1 MRELLSSRA
10 EVVLHSNLP
19 NRRVQ
24 GLGLLKQ
31 AAELG
36 PDPALTLR
44 LRDSAVEFLRLADV
58 EARPGFATGATRG
71 LVFAADGTRLAAI
84 DEDGEEL
91 SLWDVEGRQLL
102 ARPRLRA
109 PRPANPDA
117 SPGGGNRRGPGSFPG
132 GPSIAAVGQGL
143 ASILPN
149 GRGLRLFDAV
159 TGEFVRD
166 LRTPDRWIRALYAS
180 AGGDRLVT
188 IEQIPPPGPGR
199 GGRGTPG
206 SALPP
211 GSVPGPAPDPS
222 PVPEAGPR
230 SEYLVNLW
238 DPERW
243 APESVGQPIATLARW
258 EIPGRNMAMFS
269 FPLVAIAPDGAV
281 VATALSRTSTVAF
294 WSADDG
300 DSLGEIETTGEVRA
314 LALGPDN
321 LMATAGGGIIQLW
334 DTASETSLGQ
344 LTPHQ
349 SDTRILRFHP
359 QGTLLAAVGPGS
371 EIELWDPASHGLVAV
386 LSTGETDRPE
396 PSHDVKDVTFS
407 PDGRTLVA
415 SAHGTTSPAWAIV
428 DPVAR
433 AQLSGFDAQPVSLA
447 LRADGLLA
455 VGSSRGAIWFW
466 QTGHSA
472 NTLQQARGN
481 TRAGGAAATPA
492 PNTTNTARRA
502 ERGRWRT
509 GRPRSPSTIGDAC
522 CCLTPTPSSAGAS
535 RPATPRRFGSPCR
548 RSRFPAVDCRSCSAT
563 APPHGTARGPDSGR
577 PDAVPGAASADPGLA
592 RVRAGSAPDPDAA
605 ESPPTAQ
612 LRA

>member
-1 MRELLSSRA
+1 M
-10 EVVLHSNLP
+10 
-19 NRRVQ
+19 Q
-24 GLGLLKQ
+24 GLGLLKE

-117 SPGGGNRRGPGSFPG
+117 SPGGGNRRGPGSLRG

-180 AGGDRLVT
+180 ASGDRLVT
-188 IEQIPPPGPGR
+188 IEQIPPSGPGR
-199 GGRGTPG
+199 NGRGTAGP
-206 SALPP
+206 AAPP
-211 GSVPGPAPDPS
+211 GPDPS
-222 PVPEAGPR
+222 PAVEAGPR
-230 SEYLVNLW
+230 SSEYLVNLW

-258 EIPGRNMAMFS
+258 EIPSRNTPMFS
-269 FPLVAIAPDGAV
+269 FPVLVAIAPDGAV
-281 VATALSRTSTVAF
+281 VATSLSRSSTVAF

-359 QGTLLAAVGPGS
+359 QGSLLAAVGPGT

-396 PSHDVKDVTFS
+396 PSHDVEDVAFS

-428 DPVAR
+428 DPVAQ
-433 AQLSGFDAQPVSLA
+433 AQLSGFDASPVSLA
-447 LRADGLLA
+447 LRDDGLLA

-481 TRAGGAAATPA
+481 TRAGDAAATPA
-492 PNTTNTARRA
+492 PNTTKHHRRA
-502 ERGRWRT
+502 ERDRRAR
-509 GRPRSPSTIGDAC
+509 GRPRSPSTIGGAC
-522 CCLTPTPSSAGAS
+522 CCLTPTHSSAGAS
-535 RPATPRRFGSPCR
+535 RPATPRRSGSPCPRFQVPGGRFSQMLSNRPSPWGCPWPGRRTAGRCSWRGKR
-548 RSRFPAVDCRSCSAT
+548 RSWPGMRPSPTSS
-563 APPHGTARGPDSGR
+563 GP
-577 PDAVPGAASADPGLA
+577 
-592 RVRAGSAPDPDAA
+592 
-605 ESPPTAQ
+605 
-612 LRA
+612 